1 MPNHLQSRQQNDTYS
16 NTYHTS
22 CIFYSNEDTIIVMM
36 TIIEANN
43 AHAGWTEQRRT
54 HNK

>member
-22 CIFYSNEDTIIVMM
+22 YIFSSNEDTIMVMM
-36 TIIEANN
+36 TIIETNN
-43 AHAGWTEQRRT
+43 THAG
-54 HNK
+54 